1 MSIDLIRYDRIWL
14 QEYIEHISHE
24 ERLARELYD
33 ALQTALYGTSEDKIL
48 SYKTALGHTRELI
61 DSLAVTRH
69 ALEQYL
75 EQVQEAAMHLRKKC
89 LELEYQIFLSEQD
102 RIFSGTYQKYVP
114 EKLPK
119 VSWIYSEN
127 RSNQNKKILF
137 SE

>member
-1 MSIDLIRYDRIWL
+1 MRRDISRPLRTAGSTQVCRFC
-14 QEYIEHISHE
+14 ISHE

-89 LELEYQIFLSEQD
+89 LELEIPDFFE
-102 RIFSGTYQKYVP
+102 
-114 EKLPK
+114 
-119 VSWIYSEN
+119 
-127 RSNQNKKILF
+127 
-137 SE
+137 

>member
-75 EQVQEAAMHLRKKC
+75 EQVQEAAMLLRKKC
-89 LELEYQIFLSEQD
+89 LELEIPDFFE
-102 RIFSGTYQKYVP
+102 
-114 EKLPK
+114 
-119 VSWIYSEN
+119 
-127 RSNQNKKILF
+127 
-137 SE
+137 

>member
-1 MSIDLIRYDRIWL
+1 M
-14 QEYIEHISHE
+14 EYIEHISHE

-75 EQVQEAAMHLRKKC
+75 EQVQRQRCISEKK
-89 LELEYQIFLSEQD
+89 LELEIPDFLSEQD
-102 RIFSGTYQKYVP
+102 RNIFQDRYQKYVP